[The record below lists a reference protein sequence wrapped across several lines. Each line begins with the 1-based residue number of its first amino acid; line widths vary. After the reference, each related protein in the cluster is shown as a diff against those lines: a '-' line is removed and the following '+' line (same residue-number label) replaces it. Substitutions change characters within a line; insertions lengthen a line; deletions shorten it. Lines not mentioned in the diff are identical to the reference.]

1 MAKKNLLISFTVVL
15 LASALLYLAPR
26 YPATEKTSSDNQNQA
41 STKTDSLDAIVDQ
54 ALVNLQKGE
63 GSPME
68 SIMAIRR
75 VLETDPNH
83 LKANFTLGAL
93 SFSTGQYD
101 RAVERMNKVLEIAP
115 DTEEAYKILADALHK
130 SGKSDSAE
138 TVIKTYLAKFPEGQ
152 FVQDFKNF

>member
-1 MAKKNLLISFTVVL
+1 MVKKNLLISLAVVFA
-15 LASALLYLAPR
+15 ASALLYLAPR
-26 YPATEKTSSDNQNQA
+26 YPSKEKTTSDVQA
-41 STKTDSLDAIVDQ
+41 QALAETDSLDAIVDQ

-68 SIMAIRR
+68 SIMAIRK

-101 RAVERMNKVLEIAP
+101 RAIERMNKVLDIAP
-115 DTEEAYKILADALHK
+115 DTEEAYKILADALQK
-130 SGKSDSAE
+130 TGKSDSAK
-138 TVIKTYLAKFPEGQ
+138 TVVNAYLARFPEGQ